1 MEICRDLT
9 FLLMSRRKLRV
20 AALGVLSPEL
30 QALRNERAVAAKR
43 EVPKRERIRYKNIR
57 VARVTCSVA
66 NRAHCFAHDSGGVS
80 SDGAWML
87 RQKVAHHFKL
97 LVALVVLTVLSRHL
111 MSETIWRPPV
121 RPFLDLPPFGM
132 LKCEA
137 YFLDEMI

>member
-1 MEICRDLT
+1 MCRDLT

-43 EVPKRERIRYKNIR
+43 EVPKPERIRYKNIR

-80 SDGAWML
+80 SDGVGASAESCTSF
-87 RQKVAHHFKL
+87 Q
-97 LVALVVLTVLSRHL
+97 ALGGLGGVDCSLSSFDERN
-111 MSETIWRPPV
+111 
-121 RPFLDLPPFGM
+121 DLASA
-132 LKCEA
+132 CEA
-137 YFLDEMI
+137 VP